1 MDVDE
6 EGGGSDADADPA
18 ALVHESLKPGGKSKS
33 RSGKQ
38 KYVPED
44 ETPEK
49 RDQRTVFVGNLPLA
63 VASKRVRL
71 VSIFTCSYTDFTL
84 ADAKAT
90 TQAHHRPRPRR

>member
-6 EGGGSDADADPA
+6 EGGESDADVDPA
-18 ALVHESLKPGGKSKS
+18 ALVHESLQSGGKSKS

-71 VSIFTCSYTDFTL
+71 EFVLARSYIDLTL
-84 ADAKAT
+84 AVAKTAT
-90 TQAHHRPRPRR
+90 